1 MFSDSIDLIF
11 SICFSLLSMDV
22 LPAQENSTTNIA
34 ARELGRIA
42 VVHRDD
48 FSWPRTTE
56 QDTLVVFLGDSIT
69 PQVLYTHYLENFFY
83 TRYPSLGIR
92 FRNAGV
98 AEILLRML
106 SRVSI

>member
-1 MFSDSIDLIF
+1 
-11 SICFSLLSMDV
+11 MDV

-48 FSWPRTTE
+48 FSCPRTTE

-69 PQVLYTHYLENFFY
+69 HQVLYTH
-83 TRYPSLGIR
+83 
-92 FRNAGV
+92 
-98 AEILLRML
+98 
-106 SRVSI
+106 